1 MKFMLRKK
9 VAEAAALIGMLAA
22 VFAQGVCAFAE
33 SREQV
38 TKDVFRLHILANS
51 DSDEDQALKLKVR
64 DAVLEE
70 SSGIFGGSLTAE
82 EAAALAEQNIEQ
94 FAETA
99 ERVIAENGY
108 AYSVKCEV
116 DKVYFDERTYGT
128 ATLPAGEYNAL
139 RIIIGEGEGHN
150 WWCVMFPALCLPSVT
165 NTDEVL
171 EAALADGALTKE
183 EIELIQSPENYEV
196 RFYFAEIFKKLAE
209 FIESKG
215 THTNL

>member
-1 MKFMLRKK
+1 MKFLLRKK
-9 VAEAAALIGMLAA
+9 AAEAAALIGMLTA

-38 TKDVFRLHILANS
+38 ASDVFRLHILANS
-51 DSDEDQALKLKVR
+51 DSEEDQALKLKVR

-70 SSGIFGGSLTAE
+70 SCGIFSGSLTAE
-82 EAAALAEQNIEQ
+82 EAAALAERNIDR
-94 FAETA
+94 FTETA

-116 DKVYFDERTYGT
+116 GKVCFDERTYGT

-150 WWCVMFPALCLPSVT
+150 WWCVMFPALCLPAVT
-165 NTDEVL
+165 DTDEVL
-171 EAALADGALTKE
+171 EEAMESGTLTAE
-183 EIELIQSPENYEV
+183 EIALIQNPENYEV
-196 RFYFAEIFKKLAE
+196 RFYFVEIFRKLAD
-209 FIESKG
+209 FIKSNVKYRA
-215 THTNL
+215 

>member
-1 MKFMLRKK
+1 MKFKLRKK
-9 VAEAAALIGMLAA
+9 AAEAAALIGMLAA

-38 TKDVFRLHILANS
+38 TNDVFRLHILANS

-70 SSGIFGGSLTAE
+70 SSEIFSGSLTVE
-82 EAAALAEQNIEQ
+82 EAAALAERNIDS
-94 FAETA
+94 FTETA
-99 ERVIAENGY
+99 EKVIAENGY
-108 AYSVKCEV
+108 DYSVKCEV

-150 WWCVMFPALCLPSVT
+150 WWCVMFPALCLPAVT
-165 NTDEVL
+165 DTDEVL
-171 EAALADGALTKE
+171 EEAMDSGALTAE
-183 EIELIQSPENYEV
+183 EIALIQSPENYEV
-196 RFYFAEIFKKLAE
+196 KFYFVEIFRKLAA
-209 FIESKG
+209 FIESQKA
-215 THTNL
+215 